1 MLFLLLLPFILHFL
15 FIFFQKKTS
24 FSLLPFPP
32 FDNQPIQPKPN
43 EIKPTDQPRKTAF
56 LVGKD
61 RKREK
66 RRGQQLRGI
75 EKKSPI
81 PSVSDC
87 TIPGGEK
94 HLETLEDFGTER

>member
-1 MLFLLLLPFILHFL
+1 MLFLLLLPFSLHFL
-15 FIFFQKKTS
+15 PKKTS

-56 LVGKD
+56 LVGKN

-75 EKKSPI
+75 EKKSPT

-94 HLETLEDFGTER
+94 HLETLEDVGTER